1 MESAP
6 PWLLFVRQELE
17 QGLAGSV
24 EREDRALSATERAV
38 IRAHAFICRR
48 CTKWEAQVSFMRK
61 SMKAWGNY
69 RD

>member
-1 MESAP
+1 MKFLRTCREVAALVS
-6 PWLLFVRQELE
+6 
-17 QGLAGSV
+17 
-24 EREDRALSATERAV
+24 EREDRALSATECAV

>member
-1 MESAP
+1 MKFLRTCREVAALVS
-6 PWLLFVRQELE
+6 
-17 QGLAGSV
+17 

>member
-1 MESAP
+1 MKFLRTCREVAALVS
-6 PWLLFVRQELE
+6 
-17 QGLAGSV
+17 

-69 RD
+69 RY

>member
-1 MESAP
+1 MKFLRTCREVAALVS
-6 PWLLFVRQELE
+6 
-17 QGLAGSV
+17 

-61 SMKAWGNY
+61 SMKAWGHY

>member
-1 MESAP
+1 MKFLRTCREVAALVS
-6 PWLLFVRQELE
+6 
-17 QGLAGSV
+17 
-24 EREDRALSATERAV
+24 EREDRALSATERVV